1 MRADRLLA
9 ELMLLQGR
17 SPVTAAEL
25 AERLEVS
32 TRTVYRD
39 MEALQMAGVPVV
51 AVAGPGGGYSLYGE
65 WRTDL
70 AGLSADELTALAVG
84 MVAGPGADPALT
96 QHIRTAV
103 MKVAASL
110 PESARRNVEHL
121 QRRIHVDPFAPSG
134 SSRGP
139 VGVIAAALRNRQCIH
154 LVRRGPS
161 GTKVSRT
168 GLPLGLV
175 IGNGEW
181 YVVWAPEGGP
191 PRADR
196 VDSLLDV
203 ESVSAPVVEPEE
215 FDVGAFWEAW
225 RERRTGRVSGL
236 VARLR
241 VASDLLPFLRRRFES
256 RMEVESED
264 PLVVCIRFDS
274 IYEARAAVLA
284 WGGAAEV
291 LEPEALRR
299 TVADFAEQAAGVY
312 RS

>member
-1 MRADRLLA
+1 
-9 ELMLLQGR
+9 
-17 SPVTAAEL
+17 
-25 AERLEVS
+25 
-32 TRTVYRD
+32 
-39 MEALQMAGVPVV
+39 MAGVPVV
-51 AVAGPGGGYSLYGE
+51 ALAGPGGGYSLYGE
-65 WRTDL
+65 WKTDL

-84 MVAGPGADPALT
+84 MVAGPGADPAMT

-103 MKVAASL
+103 MKVGASL
-110 PESARRNVEHL
+110 PEAARRNVERL

-139 VGVIAAALRNRQCIH
+139 LGVIAAALQDRQCVH

-181 YVVWAPEGGP
+181 YVVWAPQGGP

-196 VDSLLDV
+196 VNSLLNV
-203 ESVSAPVVEPEE
+203 EAGSAPVAEPEE
-215 FDVGAFWEAW
+215 FDVGAFWQAW
-225 RERRTGRVSGL
+225 RERETERDSGFE
-236 VARLR
+236 ARLR
-241 VASDLLPFLRRRFES
+241 VAPGLLPLLRRRFAS
-256 RMEVESED
+256 RMEVESDD
-264 PLVVCIRFDS
+264 PLEVCIRFDS
-274 IYEARAAVLA
+274 IYEARAEVLA

-291 LEPEALRR
+291 LKPEALRR
-299 TVADFAEQAAGVY
+299 TVADFAAQAAGVY